1 MATANPFPSLRAL
14 ALGTLLATA
23 AMGAH
28 AASTPF
34 VLAYTDGQ
42 IAQSY
47 INLQAHHASLSAV
60 GLGST
65 YALQP
70 DGKIDSSAMTTT
82 TANIIRFAR
91 GKGLPVYPTVSDY
104 SNSYA
109 GFDPAV
115 SNAVLKDAASRANAV
130 ANLLALA
137 NADDFAG
144 INIDLEAV
152 QPGMKTQLS
161 DFIGALA
168 NALHGA
174 GRKLIISIPA
184 KSGDKEPS
192 YLVGYDYA
200 ALGSAVDYFQ
210 VMTYDEVG
218 PGWSS
223 SPSGTWPGPQAGL
236 DWMKT
241 KLAYA
246 VSRVP
251 SAKVLQG
258 LPTYGYDYSTGK
270 QAYWKGTD
278 GIPGYNDILGARKVT
293 RLRDS
298 TAATPYATWGTV
310 TPQPDGTGWD
320 TTTGQPVLWYDDA
333 QSITAKAALV
343 GTYKLAGTSVWAM
356 GYEDA
361 GFWSAVATG
370 LRAGGGDTG
379 APVGSAGAGYFWTSN
394 ARATDNLN
402 RVPAAGVNDGNTNA
416 SVTLNTSGEG
426 GARKWQAAGITFPA
440 AKSVASVTFVNGGI
454 DSHGNGFFESGIS
467 LQYTIDGVTW
477 IESGWAVSP
486 AYPGSAAAADR
497 TYTFTG
503 AALSGVLGLRVSGRT
518 GPTSWSGAV
527 REVRVQG
534 ADRSQN

>member
-1 MATANPFPSLRAL
+1 MATAKPFHSLRAL
-14 ALGTLLATA
+14 AFGILLATA
-23 AMGAH
+23 ATNAGA
-28 AASTPF
+28 ADAPF

-47 INLQAHHASLSAV
+47 VNLQAHYASLSAV

-70 DGKIDSSAMTTT
+70 DGRIDSSAMTTT
-82 TANIIRFAR
+82 TANIIRFAK

-104 SNSYA
+104 SNSYG

-115 SNAVLKDAASRANAV
+115 SNGVLRDAASRANAV
-130 ANLLALA
+130 TNLVALA

-152 QPGMKTQLS
+152 QPGMKTRLS
-161 DFIGALA
+161 DFIRALA
-168 NALHGA
+168 DALHGA
-174 GRKLIISIPA
+174 GKKLIISIPA
-184 KSGDKEPS
+184 KSGDREPS
-192 YLVGYDYA
+192 YLDGYDYA

-251 SAKVLQG
+251 STKVLQG
-258 LPTYGYDYSTGK
+258 LPTYGYDYGTGR
-270 QAYWKGTD
+270 QVYWKGTN
-278 GIPGYNDILGARKVT
+278 GVPGYSDILGAHKVT
-293 RLRDS
+293 RLRDGS
-298 TAATPYATWGTV
+298 AATPYATWGTV

-320 TTTGQPVLWYDDA
+320 TTTAQPVLWYDDA
-333 QSITAKAALV
+333 QSISAKASLV
-343 GTYKLAGTSVWAM
+343 GTYRLAGTSVWAM

-379 APVGSAGAGYFWTSN
+379 APVGSAGTGYVWQAN

-402 RVPAAGVNDGNTNA
+402 RVQAAAVNDGDANA
-416 SVTLNTSGEG
+416 SVTLNPSGEG
-426 GARKWQAAGITFPA
+426 GSRKWQAAGIVFPS
-440 AKSVASVTFVNGGI
+440 AKAVSSVTFVNGAI

-467 LQYTIDGVTW
+467 LQYTTDGVRW
-477 IESGWAVSP
+477 LESGWSVSP

-497 TYTFTG
+497 SYTFTG
-503 AALSGVLGLRVSGRT
+503 SLSGVLGVRISGRT

-527 REVRVQG
+527 KEVRVQG
-534 ADRSQN
+534 R

>member
-1 MATANPFPSLRAL
+1 MPTANPFPSLRAL
-14 ALGTLLATA
+14 ALGTILATA
-23 AMGAH
+23 AMGAG
-28 AASTPF
+28 AADAPF

-47 INLQAHHASLSAV
+47 VNLQTHHASLSAV

-70 DGKIDSSAMTTT
+70 DGRIDSSAMTPT

-104 SNSYA
+104 SNSYR

-130 ANLLALA
+130 ANLVALA
-137 NADDFAG
+137 HADDFAG

-161 DFIGALA
+161 GFIHTLA
-168 NALHGA
+168 DALHRG
-174 GRKLIISIPA
+174 GKKLIISIPA
-184 KSGDKEPS
+184 KSGDREPS
-192 YLVGYDYA
+192 YLDGYDYA

-251 SAKVLQG
+251 SAKILQG
-258 LPTYGYDYSTGK
+258 LPAYGYDYSTGK
-270 QAYWKGTD
+270 QAYWKGTN
-278 GIPGYNDILGARKVT
+278 GTPGYNDILGARNVT
-293 RLRDS
+293 RLRDGD
-298 TAATPYATWGTV
+298 AATPYATWGTV

-320 TTTGQPVLWYDDA
+320 TTTRQPVLWYDDA
-333 QSITAKAALV
+333 QSIGAKASLV
-343 GTYKLAGTSVWAM
+343 GAYKLAGTSVWAM

-370 LRAGGGDTG
+370 LRVGGGDTG
-379 APVGSAGAGYFWTSN
+379 GTIGTAGAGYVWKSN
-394 ARATDNLN
+394 ARATDNGN
-402 RVPAAGVNDGNTNA
+402 RVATAAVHDGSVNA
-416 SVTLNTSGEG
+416 SVTLNTYGEG
-426 GARKWQAAGITFPA
+426 GSRKWQAAGIVFPA
-440 AKSVASVTFVNGGI
+440 ARTVSSVTFVNGVI
-454 DSHGNGFFESGIS
+454 DTHGNGFFESGVT
-467 LQYTIDGVTW
+467 LQYTTDGVRW
-477 IESGWAVSP
+477 LESGWAVSQ
-486 AYPGSAAAADR
+486 AYPGGAAAADQS
-497 TYTFTG
+497 YTFTG
-503 AALSGVLGLRVSGRT
+503 ALTGVLGVRVSGRT

-527 REVRVQG
+527 KEIRVQG
-534 ADRSQN
+534 L